1 MKRILCFDY
10 GEKRT
15 GIAVSDN
22 SHIIASPFKTILT
35 LDIFNFIKDFLSK
48 EEVFCLVFGL
58 PKNLDN
64 TNSNITDKVID
75 CVDKIKNTF
84 ADIPVYFEDERYTS
98 KMAKNTILMS
108 GVSKSKR
115 RNKENIDK
123 VSACLILQSFLSR
136 KDNNKKKQTFAQ

>member
-35 LDIFNFIKDFLSK
+35 LDILDFIKDFLSK
-48 EEVFCLVFGL
+48 EEVFCFVFGL

-64 TNSNITDKVID
+64 TNLNITDKVTD
-75 CVDKIKNTF
+75 CVDKIKKTF
-84 ADIPVYFEDERYTS
+84 TNIPVYFEDERYTS
-98 KMAKNTILMS
+98 KIAKNTILMS
-108 GVSKSKR
+108 GLSKSKR

-123 VSACLILQSFLSR
+123 ISACLILQSFLAR
-136 KDNNKKKQTFAQ
+136 KDNKKKK